1 MRLRTSAR
9 DRLRAIC
16 PIGRTIGQ
24 CAETPQSLNRSRT
37 RAARA
42 GNSRGFGAREALQS
56 AVTTLMLKMV
66 YTTSSPPLPS
76 VMVPSASITVAII
89 DDNRLVREAL
99 ASLLGRLPDLHVL
112 AAATASPAF
121 LAEAM
126 PHVVLLDV
134 GLGDEDSLK
143 VATAIRDAAPTA
155 KVVMM
160 DLIPVNGEI
169 IEFVNAGVCGF
180 VLKDATFEEFVAT
193 IRAVAAG
200 EKVLPPRLTESLF
213 SQIAQ
218 EVDSRGRE
226 HVLEDV
232 RMTRREREV
241 IELIGEGLSNKEIAQ
256 RLNIA
261 THTVKSHVRNVMEK
275 LALHTRLQ
283 IAAYSHRSQG

>member
-1 MRLRTSAR
+1 M
-9 DRLRAIC
+9 D
-16 PIGRTIGQ
+16 
-24 CAETPQSLNRSRT
+24 
-37 RAARA
+37 
-42 GNSRGFGAREALQS
+42 
-56 AVTTLMLKMV
+56 
-66 YTTSSPPLPS
+66 SSS
-76 VMVPSASITVAII
+76 SITVAII

-121 LAEAM
+121 LAEAT
-126 PHVVLLDV
+126 PDVVLLDV

-143 VATAIRDAAPTA
+143 VATAIRDAAPSA

-213 SQIAQ
+213 S
-218 EVDSRGRE
+218 
-226 HVLEDV
+226 
-232 RMTRREREV
+232 
-241 IELIGEGLSNKEIAQ
+241 
-256 RLNIA
+256 
-261 THTVKSHVRNVMEK
+261 
-275 LALHTRLQ
+275 
-283 IAAYSHRSQG
+283 